1 MEYIVWICVVVFVG
15 LWPLLAIYLKLKDT
29 KNSVDETNRLL
40 VVLLTEIQR
49 VIDRR

>member
-1 MEYIVWICVVVFVG
+1 MEYIVWIYVFVFVG

-40 VVLLTEIQR
+40 GILLTEIQR